1 LYYILY
7 YKERYWCII
16 VNRQLAIVHTE
27 GGRTMQGIFEIL
39 LNSLKIIN
47 PFSILDIIVVSYIF
61 YKGYMLIKETRA
73 VQLLKGILLIL
84 LLIPVSSL
92 LKLTMLKWIIE
103 KTITIGVLSIIIIF
117 QPEIRRA
124 LEHLGRSAFND
135 RHILEDEE
143 IMEKVVTEVCDAVE
157 NLAKEKTGALIVIEN
172 RTGLGEVIGTGT
184 KLDAVVS
191 SALLQNI
198 FVVNTPLHDGATVIR
213 NDKIVAAGC
222 FLPLT
227 SNDNISKALGTRHR
241 AGIGISE
248 NSDALTIIVSEETGT
263 ISLAVNGRLTR
274 NYTKERLSDILI
286 RILKS
291 RQSKKLTFRERV
303 IAWIKKIRG

>member
-1 LYYILY
+1 
-7 YKERYWCII
+7 
-16 VNRQLAIVHTE
+16 
-27 GGRTMQGIFEIL
+27 MQGIFEIL

-92 LKLTMLKWIIE
+92 LQLTMLKWIVE

-143 IMEKVVTEVCDAVE
+143 IMEKVVTEVCEAVE
-157 NLAKEKTGALIVIEN
+157 NLSKEKTGALIVIEN

-227 SNDNISKALGTRHR
+227 SNDNISKSLGTRHR

-291 RQSKKLTFRERV
+291 RQNKKLTFRERV
-303 IAWIKKIRG
+303 MAWIKKIRG